1 MLKKNRQLI
10 LLFVGLFPGV
20 LALARI
26 ISGGQ
31 ATLCLVVLFVIS
43 RRFANSTQK
52 QFELEEAE
60 RVAREQ
66 RLATQSKKKGKGKG
80 KGKDD

>member
-1 MLKKNRQLI
+1 MKYRQFI
-10 LLFVGLFPGV
+10 LLIVGLFPGI
-20 LALARI
+20 LAAAKI

-31 ATLCLVVLFVIS
+31 ATLFLIILFIIS
-43 RRFANSTQK
+43 RRFANATQK
-52 QFELEEAE
+52 KFELEEAE

-66 RLATQSKKKGKGKG
+66 RLAIQSKKKGKGKS